1 MPWKNQSGGGGPW
14 GGGQGPWGGG
24 GGGGG
29 NKPPDFEEMLR
40 RGQDRMRRVLPGGF
54 GSGRSLA
61 LIVLIGLALWLA
73 TGFYRVEPDEVGIA
87 LIFGKVWNKTAPGL
101 NYNLPA
107 PIGQVLTPKVTR
119 VNQVE
124 IGFRSGPS
132 IDNNA
137 SEDVEEESLMLT
149 GDENIIDMQFVV
161 QWQIQDP
168 EKYLFA
174 IRDPDATVKNVSE
187 AVMREIIGQTEF
199 ERARTIDRTEIEQ
212 QAHQRIQKLLDSY
225 QSGILVTQ
233 VKMQG
238 IAPPSATM
246 DAFRDVQAA
255 SNDKIRM
262 LSEAQGYYNQ
272 VTQRA
277 EGEAQRIVLEAQ
289 AYREQTVAI
298 ANGEAQRFQAIL
310 AQYEKNKQLTERR
323 LYLETMEHLLGNM
336 DKVLVDSKL
345 AGAPGGTG
353 GTVPFLSLNDLMK
366 RTQPTVPPATQAP
379 LPAPSNA
386 GSGAGSDA
394 GSNSSSSGSTQ

>member
-1 MPWKNQSGGGGPW
+1 
-14 GGGQGPWGGG
+14 
-24 GGGGG
+24 
-29 NKPPDFEEMLR
+29 
-40 RGQDRMRRVLPGGF
+40 
-54 GSGRSLA
+54 
-61 LIVLIGLALWLA
+61 
-73 TGFYRVEPDEVGIA
+73 
-87 LIFGKVWNKTAPGL
+87 
-101 NYNLPA
+101 
-107 PIGQVLTPKVTR
+107 
-119 VNQVE
+119 
-124 IGFRSGPS
+124 
-132 IDNNA
+132 
-137 SEDVEEESLMLT
+137 
-149 GDENIIDMQFVV
+149 
-161 QWQIQDP
+161 
-168 EKYLFA
+168 
-174 IRDPDATVKNVSE
+174 
-187 AVMREIIGQTEF
+187 
-199 ERARTIDRTEIEQ
+199 EIER

-238 IAPPSATM
+238 IAPPSATI

-277 EGEAQRIVLEAQ
+277 EGDAQRIVLEAH